1 MSYTNVWK
9 TTNTDVED
17 DNGVRTPRLVRDDA
31 KSYTDGEELMAVH
44 KIIELLDGL
53 EDGEV
58 LVINRELF

>member
-1 MSYTNVWK
+1 MSDINVWK
-9 TTNTDVED
+9 TTNTAPDED
-17 DNGVRTPRLVRDDA
+17 EVTTPTLVKDDA

-53 EDGEV
+53 DNGEV

>member
-1 MSYTNVWK
+1 MSYINVWK
-9 TTNTDVED
+9 TTNTADAED
-17 DNGVRTPRLVRDDA
+17 EVTTPVVVKDDA

-53 EDGEV
+53 NDGEV

>member
-1 MSYTNVWK
+1 MSDINIWK
-9 TTNTDVED
+9 TTNVASD
-17 DNGVRTPRLVRDDA
+17 DDEVTAPVLVKDDA

-44 KIIELLDGL
+44 KLVELLDGL

>member
-1 MSYTNVWK
+1 MSDINIWK
-9 TTNTDVED
+9 TTNVASD
-17 DNGVRTPRLVRDDA
+17 DDEVTTPVLVKDDA

-44 KIIELLDGL
+44 KLVELLDGL